1 MFLLLKFLELDGTIE
16 KVGGNRWE
24 KVFSV
29 ELLIKVSVFI
39 ANSNVVIH
47 IQLNEL
53 ETWLSTVK
61 FGSIFPG
68 TLSVVVCW
76 L

>member
-24 KVFSV
+24 KVFPV

-53 ETWLSTVK
+53 ET
-61 FGSIFPG
+61 
-68 TLSVVVCW
+68 
-76 L
+76 